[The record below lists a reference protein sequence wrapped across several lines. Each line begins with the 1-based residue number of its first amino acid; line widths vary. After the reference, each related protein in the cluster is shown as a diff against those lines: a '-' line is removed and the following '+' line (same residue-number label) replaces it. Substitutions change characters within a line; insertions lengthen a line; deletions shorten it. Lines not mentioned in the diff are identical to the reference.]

1 MATVFD
7 VAKYILHKCGRMS
20 TWKLQKLC
28 YYAQAWHLAW
38 TEAPIFNE
46 DFQAWANGPVCPEL
60 FHAHQGKFIIQEGD
74 LKKGDI
80 SNLTADQMESID
92 IVLGGYADREPFDLR
107 EQTHA
112 EAPWQ
117 IARGDIPENERSQ
130 EVISKSSMGEY
141 YGSL

>member
-1 MATVFD
+1 MSIFD
-7 VAKYILHKCGRMS
+7 VSKYILKKCGPMS

-28 YYAQAWHLAW
+28 YYSQAWTLAW
-38 TEAPIFNE
+38 GEKPLFDE

-60 FHAHQGKFIIQEGD
+60 FFAYKGMFIVNA
-74 LKKGDI
+74 KNAKGD
-80 SNLTADQMESID
+80 ADALSAEQKENID
-92 IVLGGYADREPFDLR
+92 IVLKTYGGMEAYHLR

-117 IARGDIPENERSQ
+117 NARGELKEY
-130 EVISKSSMGEY
+130 EKGHHLISKDSMGEY